1 MATTM
6 VLFSIVAS
14 SMFSYSVGFMLCIQ
28 SFPSLHVA
36 MSKYCPFDHYLFYR
50 NFMIQG
56 GDPTGTG
63 SGGES
68 IWGQPFKDE
77 LNSKLLHSGRG
88 VVSMAN
94 SGPHTNGS
102 QFFILYKSA
111 AHLNFKH
118 TVFGMVVGGITT
130 LSTME
135 KVPVDDDDRPLVS
148 MILFVSSAFS
158 YIILRLEILY
168 IFLQTRFCGNKTLAH
183 YLRHT
188 CPLSIYCF
196 VCLPYSCFLTG
207 QKISEHGIPLS
218 TLAYRRKS
226 SY

>member
-1 MATTM
+1 
-6 VLFSIVAS
+6 
-14 SMFSYSVGFMLCIQ
+14 
-28 SFPSLHVA
+28 
-36 MSKYCPFDHYLFYR
+36 
-50 NFMIQG
+50 MIQG

-148 MILFVSSAFS
+148 IILFVSSAFS
-158 YIILRLEILY
+158 YFVLRLKILY
-168 IFLQTRFCGNKTLAH
+168 VYFCKQDFVATKHWPILFGTTAVH
-183 YLRHT
+183 
-188 CPLSIYCF
+188 LSFKHI
-196 VCLPYSCFLTG
+196 
-207 QKISEHGIPLS
+207 
-218 TLAYRRKS
+218 
-226 SY
+226 